1 MEHQGGANLTIGE
14 RIKQARKL
22 KGLTQKQLGELSE
35 TSEITVRQYELGK
48 RQPRLEQL
56 RRIASALDVEWT
68 DLVPEQDQG
77 STVIDQFKEKL
88 NGEKSFKKISTEEA
102 YRLGV
107 LNLSFKSDED
117 RIAYFYS
124 LLNTDGKLVAS
135 KHFYKHLDKN
145 QIGDVADYIEK
156 LLEIPQYQRQPPQE
170 APGTPSGG
178 TDTTSPKSPSEG
190 TGEGT
195 ENK

>member
-1 MEHQGGANLTIGE
+1 MTVGE

-135 KHFYKHLDKN
+135 EHFYKHLDKN

-170 APGTPSGG
+170 APGTPSEG

>member
-1 MEHQGGANLTIGE
+1 MTIGDHIRE
-14 RIKQARKL
+14 KRKE
-22 KGLTQKQLGELSE
+22 KGFSQKELGEKLGVSG
-35 TSEITVRQYELGK
+35 SMIGQYETGQRK
-48 RQPRLEQL
+48 PRLEQL